1 MRRLPTQHPFSS
13 TADNK
18 YPWISAIVEHHM
30 RPGQTRYTELPPAA
44 ATTTTTSTYGRGQ
57 RFDTS
62 TTTLDDYDQRH
73 YRSEPMMNGPELTS
87 LTISRHDGYIRP
99 YTPQRPSA
107 PSEVSII
114 RLGVNIT
121 AVPSP
126 APSSRPMPYE
136 TSDSP
141 TTYRSSTTV
150 YARDKTHHGD
160 AGEIRTWSSPQTDL
174 VEPYSSPYRKP
185 YAHVEVERMQDQDV
199 RRFDNQDTRRYE
211 EHDTR
216 RYDSQDTRRYED
228 HTVPASKPYA
238 PTEHRYS
245 PRAHEETPYRPAPTE
260 HRYSP
265 RPHEEAPYRPVP
277 PATIVDE
284 EDIQEEERYEVSY
297 EYERKHEEYGYESR
311 QYMSDSHS
319 TNRYSG
325 KNR

>member
-1 MRRLPTQHPFSS
+1 
-13 TADNK
+13 
-18 YPWISAIVEHHM
+18 
-30 RPGQTRYTELPPAA
+30 
-44 ATTTTTSTYGRGQ
+44 
-57 RFDTS
+57 
-62 TTTLDDYDQRH
+62 
-73 YRSEPMMNGPELTS
+73 MNGPELTS

-99 YTPQRPSA
+99 YTPQKPSA

-121 AVPSP
+121 TVPSP

-136 TSDSP
+136 SSESP

-150 YARDKTHHGD
+150 YARDKTHYGD
-160 AGEIRTWSSPQTDL
+160 AGEIRTWSSPQKDL
-174 VEPYSSPYRKP
+174 VEPYSTPYRKP
-185 YAHVEVERMQDQDV
+185 YAHVEVERLQDQDV
-199 RRFDNQDTRRYE
+199 RRYDTQDTRRYDE
-211 EHDTR
+211 QDTRRFDTQDTRRYDEHDTR
-216 RYDSQDTRRYED
+216 RFDSQDTRRYDD
-228 HTVPASKPYA
+228 HTVPAAKPYA

-245 PRAHEETPYRPAPTE
+245 PRAHEEAPYRPA
-260 HRYSP
+260 
-265 RPHEEAPYRPVP
+265 P

-325 KNR
+325 RKP